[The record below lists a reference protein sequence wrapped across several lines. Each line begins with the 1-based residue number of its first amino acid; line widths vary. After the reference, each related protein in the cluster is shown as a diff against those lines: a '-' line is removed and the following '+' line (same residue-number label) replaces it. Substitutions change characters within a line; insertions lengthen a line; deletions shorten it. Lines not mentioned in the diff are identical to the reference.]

1 MIRRYCCSRSVRKSL
16 FTLVCSLTSFFFISL
31 CPFSNKL
38 IGNHTSNCRKLSLPL
53 WKLINSICGNI
64 STLTAGIGR
73 PEIKPILQVV
83 CGNWSPLRT
92 KPIKSTFLIEQ
103 RKKCIYLWELV
114 TKRYTFFDFMN
125 ALTTLFLTPYFF
137 RSRTVTLSTCA
148 VCGNWSTGKI
158 GWLTL

>member
-16 FTLVCSLTSFFFISL
+16 FTLVCSLTSFFFISF

-38 IGNHTSNCRKLSLPL
+38 IGNYTPNCRKLSLPL

-64 STLTAGIGR
+64 LTLTAGIGR

-103 RKKCIYLWELV
+103 QKSVSICGYWSQID
-114 TKRYTFFDFMN
+114 THFFDFIN
-125 ALTTLFLTPYFF
+125 ALTAPLLAPYFW
-137 RSRTVTLSTCA
+137 RSRTVTLSTWG
-148 VCGNWSTGKI
+148 VCGNISTGSISSKS
-158 GWLTL
+158 